1 MSAIHLYTAKCRYRV
16 ESKSVAVWG
25 TQVNVRQSLEAL
37 FWQNKEHL
45 GLQIS
50 FINFVRLYLYPLPPP
65 SSPGPKATGNY
76 ESKDRGLSKKSAFCP
91 GGWKIVNQGEGYTSV
106 LIMQQNFLE

>member
-1 MSAIHLYTAKCRYRV
+1 MLGRVLTTTFIIKYSHQAMSAIHLYTAKCRYRV

-25 TQVNVRQSLEAL
+25 TQINVRQPLEAL

-50 FINFVRLYLYPLPPP
+50 FINVVRLYL
-65 SSPGPKATGNY
+65 
-76 ESKDRGLSKKSAFCP
+76 
-91 GGWKIVNQGEGYTSV
+91 
-106 LIMQQNFLE
+106 